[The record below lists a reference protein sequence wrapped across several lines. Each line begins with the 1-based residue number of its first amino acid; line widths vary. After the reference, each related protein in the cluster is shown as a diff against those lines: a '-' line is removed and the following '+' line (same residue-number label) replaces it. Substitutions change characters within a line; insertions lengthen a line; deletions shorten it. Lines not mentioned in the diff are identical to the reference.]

1 MDCFAALAMTC
12 RAHLRILAAHCARG
26 LPRISRPLQNE
37 GAGNAGRPMRPI
49 AACAKVVAKRTRVS
63 RSHRNHPTFRTQW
76 FTAYL
81 ALSSVRRAFWP
92 PSSAEY
98 CICRLDSSVGEPG
111 PHDFA
116 RPPWA
121 RFVKKRLR
129 VHRSPPRVVDV
140 AQRPSVGWDGEGYR
154 TVCRFCKS
162 EYFLKSGSTG
172 VQVFCPSGRFVESA
186 QQFRRCRSCCRTQR
200 FN

>member
-1 MDCFAALAMTC
+1 MTTERPSLRGALATKQSILPRKGRKLDCFAALAMTC
-12 RAHLRILAAHCARG
+12 RTQLRILAAHCARG
-26 LPRISRPLQNE
+26 LPLISRPLQTK

-63 RSHRNHPTFRTQW
+63 RSHRNHPTFPTQW

-98 CICRLDSSVGEPG
+98 CIRRLDSSVGEPG

-116 RPPWA
+116 RPLWRASSKSASASTAA
-121 RFVKKRLR
+121 RPALLTLR
-129 VHRSPPRVVDV
+129 NAPL
-140 AQRPSVGWDGEGYR
+140 WDGMVKDIGLFA
-154 TVCRFCKS
+154 VSVNQNIF
-162 EYFLKSGSTG
+162 
-172 VQVFCPSGRFVESA
+172 
-186 QQFRRCRSCCRTQR
+186 
-200 FN
+200 